1 MVKSL
6 PSAAIRLSAPAAHK
20 LLRAHR
26 KSLFIMPG
34 KTAQFYVPVH
44 LLWQLAMQ
52 QAAYF
57 VRIMFWTTGQ

>member
-1 MVKSL
+1 
-6 PSAAIRLSAPAAHK
+6 
-20 LLRAHR
+20 
-26 KSLFIMPG
+26 MPG